1 MDCLNPLS
9 VLVHAISNAKAALT
23 VALAVPMM
31 VAMCALNFTLPVV
44 QDAAMQGVS
53 QGVLSGCT
61 VDPVVWYDVRP
72 DMLQRPNN
80 EQYWGIASARFEN
93 RSNDPQLSNVFY
105 DNFQNGFNFDKW
117 VVIRKK
123 FGKNNNGIVPL
134 NVDINEDYLILRAN
148 GDLYKGPVH
157 GVVKN
162 GGTYPY
168 VDQRTRV
175 GGGVFT
181 KQYFGSGKFE
191 VRAKVMPYFGAYS
204 AFWTFFYEEDIT
216 SGTVVRNDEID
227 IELPGRP
234 TATGN
239 ASFGYILGNTFRTE
253 GDLQTNFIDQ
263 QKVTGKVLNDGL
275 FHTYRFDWFSGDKVT
290 KPYVKFY
297 IDNQQ
302 VGVNE
307 QHVPTIK
314 GRFWIA
320 VWFTDVAGAARFE
333 TGEMLVDWV
342 KITPNPAANDE
353 TRPETYPLDGF
364 ATEEDVAHLRP

>member
-31 VAMCALNFTLPVV
+31 VAMCALNFTLPAV
-44 QDAAMQGVS
+44 QTGAMQGVT
-53 QGVLSGCT
+53 QGVLSSCT
-61 VDPVVWYDVRP
+61 VDPTVWYDVRP
-72 DMLQRPNN
+72 DMLQRPGN
-80 EQYWGIASARFEN
+80 EQYWNIVNARFEN
-93 RSNDPQLSNVFY
+93 RSNDPSISDVFY
-105 DNFQNGFNFDKW
+105 DDFQQGFDFNKW

-134 NVDINEDYLILRAN
+134 NVDINDDYLILRAN
-148 GDLYKGPVH
+148 GDLYNGPVQ
-157 GVVKN
+157 GVEKS

-168 VDQRTRV
+168 NGQRTRV

-181 KQYFGSGKFE
+181 KQYFGSGTYE

-204 AFWTFFYEEDIT
+204 AFWTFFYEEDA
-216 SGTVVRNDEID
+216 GKVVYNDEID

-234 TATGN
+234 SPSGN
-239 ASFGYILGNTFRTE
+239 ANFGYILGNTFRTE
-253 GDLQTNFIDQ
+253 VDLQTNFIDQ
-263 QKVTGKVLNDGL
+263 QKVTGVLLNDGL
-275 FHTYRFDWFSGDKVT
+275 FHTYRFDWFSGNNVT
-290 KPYVKFY
+290 TPYVKFY
-297 IDNQQ
+297 IDDKQ
-302 VGVNE
+302 VGINQ

-320 VWFTDVAGAARFE
+320 VWFTEVAGSARFD

-342 KITPNPAANDE
+342 RITPSPADNDE
-353 TRPETYPLDGF
+353 MRTETYPLDGF
-364 ATEEDVAHLRP
+364 ATEEDVAHLRA